1 MDVEFKG
8 TERFEIV
15 SRLGSGGMGVVYRA
29 YDHRRGAP
37 VALKTLHR
45 LDPASIL
52 RLKQEFRTIAH
63 VAHRNLVTLHE
74 LVSEGNLWFFT
85 MDLLDGVSFLD
96 WVRQGLAPAE
106 APLQGET
113 LDVAHTPTLDAPTI
127 RHTPDLSVF
136 EGMAPGTPATDTLPP
151 PVDVARLRAAL
162 SQLVNGIA
170 ALHAAGMLHR
180 DIKPSNVM
188 VLRDGR
194 VVLLDFGLVTQVEE
208 RRPWQ
213 SQSDMGVSGTLEYM
227 APEQSTDAPPNP
239 ASDWYAVG
247 VMLFQALTGRLPF
260 EGSPFKIL
268 MDKRRL
274 VAPSPADLVP
284 DLPRDL
290 VDLCTALLRRDPAAR
305 PGAAEILGALTA
317 HDDGLE
323 TLTAMPALRT
333 LVGRETHLAALGD
346 AWREAQAGRGAA
358 VYVHG
363 SSGMGKS
370 ALIRHFLDGLPREA
384 LVLAGRC
391 YERESVP
398 YKALDP
404 VIDELTTWLT
414 TLPLEACLPL
424 MPPDVLAL
432 ARLFPVLRQV
442 GAVEAQPP
450 LPEIPD
456 ARELRR
462 RAIEALR
469 ELLRRISARHRVV
482 LYVDDLQWGDRD
494 SARLLAD
501 VLAEPAAPPMMLLG
515 SYRTEEAD
523 SSEFLATFRERHRE
537 REGVVAS
544 RTLEV
549 GPLAEAD
556 ARTLAH
562 LLLGRG
568 DGTRAG
574 AAAVAIE
581 AGGNPF
587 FIEAL
592 VGYLQLGRGATGAFE
607 RLTLAEMVQ
616 ARVSA
621 LTADARRLLTVVCVA
636 ARPLGRMV
644 AQGAARIGSGLVNAL
659 ALLRAQHLLRV
670 RLAGDDEL
678 LESFHDRIRETVV
691 AALPPEQRRREH
703 QAVAIA
709 LEATGD
715 ADVEALAEHFL
726 LADDL
731 RKAATYTVRAAER
744 AAAALAFDH
753 AATLYQQALEIARRR
768 GIGDAAARAEEHR
781 LLVALAAA
789 LVDAGRCAEAAR
801 TYLEAAAGA
810 AQAEALDLQRRAG
823 EQLLISGHVDEGKK
837 ILEGVLLAI
846 DMKLPASPKRALA
859 SLLAW
864 RARLRLRGLGFRP
877 VAEAA
882 APPAALVRIDLTWAV
897 ALGLGLVDHIRA
909 ADYQARSL
917 YYSLESGEPYRIA
930 RSLAMEVAYA
940 ASVGRGGRARV
951 ERLRAVAERLVPTV
965 AHPHTT
971 GIYQYSLGVSGFS
984 WGEWPVARRHLLEA
998 ERVYREQT
1006 TGLNWE
1012 VASNHLFLLSA
1023 LGMSGELGEIARR
1036 VPPLLD
1042 DALARGN
1049 VYAATNLRTGYPA
1062 LTWLARDEP
1071 EIGREMIRR
1080 AMAEWSKEGF
1090 HLQHYFD
1097 LVAETNL
1104 DLYCG
1109 AAAAAWQRVL
1119 AFWPGLEASLW
1130 HRVEVVRIDTYV
1142 YRARC
1147 AVAALAAGVDVER
1160 ARATAA
1166 RDARTLRG
1174 EAAPWAMPNACQT
1187 DAALAALAGRRDD
1200 ARAHL
1205 ERAETGFEGV
1215 GMPVHAA
1222 AMRRR
1227 RGELLGGTVG
1237 AALVETADAAIREKG
1252 AVRPEAIVDMLAP
1265 GFGAKGS

>member
-1 MDVEFKG
+1 
-8 TERFEIV
+8 
-15 SRLGSGGMGVVYRA
+15 MGVVYRA
-29 YDHRRGAP
+29 YDHRRGGP

-63 VAHRNLVTLHE
+63 VAHPNLVTLHE
-74 LVSEGNLWFFT
+74 LVSEGKLWFFT

-96 WVRQGLAPAE
+96 WVREGAEPAAAPM
-106 APLQGET
+106 LDET
-113 LDVAHTPTLDAPTI
+113 VDVARTPTLDAPTI
-127 RHTPDLSVF
+127 REVERAALRWE
-136 EGMAPGTPATDTLPP
+136 EGSEPEAAWGVG
-151 PVDVARLRAAL
+151 VDVARLRAAL
-162 SQLVNGIA
+162 RQLVSGVA

-247 VMLFQALTGRLPF
+247 VMLFQAMTGRLPF

-274 VAPSPADLVP
+274 EAPSPADLVEG
-284 DLPRDL
+284 LPPDL
-290 VDLCTALLRRDPAAR
+290 VDLCNALLRRNPAAR
-305 PGAAEILGALTA
+305 PGVAEIQATLTA
-317 HDDGLE
+317 HDDALE

-333 LVGRETHLAALGD
+333 LIGRDAHLGALAE
-346 AWREAQAGRGAA
+346 AWREAQSGRGAA

-370 ALIRHFLDGLPREA
+370 ALVRHFLDGLPREA

-404 VIDELTTWLT
+404 VIDELTTWLS

-456 ARELRR
+456 PRELRR
-462 RAIEALR
+462 RAVEALR

-494 SARLLAD
+494 SARLLSD

-515 SYRTEEAD
+515 SYRTEEAE

-537 REGVVAS
+537 RDVGGPTRV
-544 RTLEV
+544 LEV
-549 GPLAEAD
+549 GPLADAD
-556 ARTLAH
+556 ARSLAH
-562 LLLGRG
+562 LLLGRS
-568 DGTRAG
+568 DATRAG
-574 AAAVAIE
+574 AAAVAAE

-592 VGYLQLGRGATGAFE
+592 VGYLQLGGGRTGPLE
-607 RLTLAEMVQ
+607 RLSLAEMVQ
-616 ARVSA
+616 ARVAA
-621 LTADARRLLTVVCVA
+621 LTNDARRLLTVVCVA

-644 AQGAARIGSGLVNAL
+644 AQGASRIGSGLVNAL
-659 ALLRAQHLLRV
+659 AVLRAQHLLRV
-670 RLAGDDEL
+670 RLAGEDEL
-678 LESFHDRIRETVV
+678 LESYHDRIRETVV
-691 AALPPEQRRREH
+691 AQLPPEQRRREH
-703 QAVAIA
+703 QAVAVA
-709 LEATGD
+709 LEASGD

-731 RKAATYTVRAAER
+731 RKAAVYMVRAAER
-744 AAAALAFDH
+744 AASALAFDH
-753 AATLYQQALEIARRR
+753 AAMLYEKALDIARRR
-768 GIGDAAARAEEHR
+768 GIGDAAAQADEHR
-781 LLVALAAA
+781 LLVALATA

-801 TYLEAAAGA
+801 TYLEAARGA
-810 AQAEALDLQRRAG
+810 TPAVALDLQRRAG

-877 VAEAA
+877 VTASEASS
-882 APPAALVRIDLTWAV
+882 PALVRIDLTWAV

-917 YYSLESGEPYRIA
+917 YYSLESGERYRIA

-940 ASVGRGGRARV
+940 ASVGRSGRARV
-951 ERLRAVAERLVPTV
+951 DRLRAVAEKIVPAV
-965 AHPHTT
+965 DHPHTT
-971 GIYQYSLGVSGFS
+971 GIFQYSLGVSGFS

-998 ERVYREQT
+998 ERVYRDQT

-1071 EIGREMIRR
+1071 EVGREMIRR
-1080 AMAEWSKEGF
+1080 AMSEWSKDGF

-1097 LVAETNL
+1097 LIAETNL

-1109 AAAAAWQRVL
+1109 SAADAWRRVM

-1147 AVAALAAGVDVER
+1147 AVAALAAGVDVEK
-1160 ARATAA
+1160 ARATAV

-1174 EAAPWAMPNACQT
+1174 EAAPWAHPNACQT
-1187 DAALAALAGRRDD
+1187 DAALALLAGRRDE
-1200 ARAHL
+1200 ARTFL
-1205 ERAETGFEGV
+1205 ERAETAFEGV
-1215 GMPVHAA
+1215 AMPLHAA
-1222 AMRRR
+1222 VMRRR
-1227 RGELLGGTVG
+1227 RGELQGGAEG
-1237 AALVETADAAIREKG
+1237 ASLVASADAAIREKG
-1252 AVRPEAIVDMLAP
+1252 AARPAAIADMLAP
-1265 GFGAKGS
+1265 GFGPAKG

>member
-1 MDVEFKG
+1 M
-8 TERFEIV
+8 
-15 SRLGSGGMGVVYRA
+15 VYRA
-29 YDHRRGAP
+29 HDHRRGGP

-63 VAHRNLVTLHE
+63 VAHQNLVTLHE

-96 WVRQGLAPAE
+96 WVRQGRPPADG
-106 APLQGET
+106 PLLGDT
-113 LDVAHTPTLDAPTI
+113 LDVAGTPTMDAPTV
-127 RHTPDLSVF
+127 RQLPAMLSS
-136 EGMAPGTPATDTLPP
+136 EAPGRTPGPEAPAAS
-151 PVDVARLRAAL
+151 VDVLRLRAAL
-162 SQLVNGIA
+162 IQLVNGVA

-188 VLRDGR
+188 VLGDGR
-194 VVLLDFGLVTQVEE
+194 VVLLDFGLVTHVEV

-213 SQSDMGVSGTLEYM
+213 SQSDMGISGTLEYM

-260 EGSPFKIL
+260 EGAPLKVL

-274 VAPSPADLVP
+274 DPPSPADLVP
-284 DLPRDL
+284 DLPADL
-290 VDLCTALLRRDPAAR
+290 VALCDALLRRDPTAR
-305 PGAAEILGALTA
+305 PGATDILSRLTA
-317 HDDGLE
+317 HDERLE

-333 LVGRETHLAALGD
+333 LVGRETHLAALAA
-346 AWREAQAGRGAA
+346 AWREAGAGQGAA

-370 ALIRHFLDGLPREA
+370 ALIRHFLDALPRDA

-404 VIDELTTWLT
+404 VIDELTTWLS

-424 MPPDVLAL
+424 MPPDMLAL

-450 LPEIPD
+450 LPDIPD

-462 RAIEALR
+462 RAIGALR
-469 ELLRRISARHRVV
+469 ELLGRLSTRHRVV
-482 LYVDDLQWGDRD
+482 VYIDDLQWGDRD

-501 VLAEPAAPPMMLLG
+501 VLATPGAPPMMLLG
-515 SYRTEEAD
+515 SYRTEEAE
-523 SSEFLATFRERHRE
+523 SSEFLPTFRDRHRE
-537 REGVVAS
+537 RAAAESA

-549 GPLAEAD
+549 GPLAHGD
-556 ARTLAH
+556 AQALAH
-562 LLLGRG
+562 ALLGG
-568 DGTRAG
+568 GEATRAG
-574 AAAVAIE
+574 AAAVAAE
-581 AGGNPF
+581 AAGNPF

-592 VGYLQLGRGATGAFE
+592 VGYLQLGRRREGPLE
-607 RLTLAEMVQ
+607 RLSLAEMVQ
-616 ARVSA
+616 ARVAA
-621 LTADARRLLTVVCVA
+621 LPTDARRLLTIVCVA
-636 ARPLGRMV
+636 ARPLVRGV
-644 AQGAARIGSGLVNAL
+644 AQAAARIGSEAANAL
-659 ALLRAQHLLRV
+659 AVLRAQHLLRV
-670 RLAGDDEL
+670 RVVNDDEL
-678 LESFHDRIRETVV
+678 LESYHDRIRETVV
-691 AALPPEQRRREH
+691 EALPPDQRRREH
-703 QAVAIA
+703 LSVAIA
-709 LEATGD
+709 LEASEQ

-731 RKAATYTVRAAER
+731 RRAATYAVRAAER
-744 AAAALAFDH
+744 AASALAFDH
-753 AATLYQQALEIARRR
+753 AATWYQQALGIARRR
-768 GIGDAAARAEEHR
+768 GIGDAAARTEEHR
-781 LLVALAAA
+781 LLVALAGA
-789 LVDAGRCAEAAR
+789 LVDAGRCREAAA
-801 TYLEAAAGA
+801 TYLEAASGA
-810 AQAEALDLQRRAG
+810 APAEAVDLQRRAG
-823 EQLLISGHVDEGKK
+823 EQLLISGHVDEGKQ
-837 ILEGVLLAI
+837 ILERVLLAI
-846 DMKLPASPKRALA
+846 DMKLPSTPKRALV

-877 VAEAA
+877 VAAA
-882 APPAALVRIDLTWAV
+882 EAPPEALVRIDLTWAV

-917 YYSLESGEPYRIA
+917 CYSLACGEPYRIA
-930 RSLAMEVAYA
+930 RSLSLEVAYA
-940 ASVGRGGRARV
+940 ASVGRSGRARV
-951 ERLRAVAERLVPTV
+951 ERLRAVADRLVPTV
-965 AHPHTT
+965 DHPHTT

-984 WGEWPVARRHLLEA
+984 WGEWPVALRHLLEG
-998 ERVYREQT
+998 ERVFREQT

-1071 EIGREMIRR
+1071 EVGREMIRR
-1080 AMAEWSKEGF
+1080 AMAEWSKDGF

-1104 DLYCG
+1104 DLYTG
-1109 AAAAAWQRVL
+1109 ATADAWRRIQ

-1147 AVAALAAGVDVER
+1147 AVAALAAGVDVDR
-1160 ARATAA
+1160 ARRTAI
-1166 RDARTLRG
+1166 RDARTLNA
-1174 EAAPWAMPNACQT
+1174 EAAPWARPNARQT
-1187 DAALAALAGRRDD
+1187 QAALAAIAGRRDE
-1200 ARAHL
+1200 ALALL
-1205 ERAETGFEGV
+1205 EQAERGFGEV
-1215 GMPVHAA
+1215 SMPLHAA
-1222 AMRRR
+1222 AVQRR
-1227 RGELLGGTVG
+1227 RGQLLGGPDG
-1237 AALVETADAAIREKG
+1237 AALVDAADTLIRVKG
-1252 AVRPEAIVDMLAP
+1252 ARRAEAIADMLAP
-1265 GFGAKGS
+1265 GFTPPAG